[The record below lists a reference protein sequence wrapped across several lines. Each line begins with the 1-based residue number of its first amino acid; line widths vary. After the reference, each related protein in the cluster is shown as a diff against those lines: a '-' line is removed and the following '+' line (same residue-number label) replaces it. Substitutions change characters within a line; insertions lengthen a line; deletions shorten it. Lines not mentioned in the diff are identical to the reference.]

1 VNEAHKLLREG
12 TADCHARVDAA
23 FGAFDLSSPDGY
35 RDFLTAQAHAFLP
48 IEEALDSAGV
58 ARLLPDWAER
68 KRGNA
73 LVSDLYCLKVHIP
86 EPCPFPKVDNPA
98 AIWGQI
104 YVLEGSRLGGQML
117 KRSLAPELPQA
128 FLGHRIEHGAWRT
141 LLDRIDQ
148 ALTGPADR
156 ATALDAARA
165 TFAVFEQ
172 AAGVVRVR
180 TA

>member
-1 VNEAHKLLREG
+1 MNEAHKLLREG

-35 RDFLTAQAHAFLP
+35 RDFLTAQARAFLP
-48 IEEALDSAGV
+48 IEEALDSAGAAV
-58 ARLLPDWAER
+58 LLPDWPER

-73 LVSDLYCLKVHIP
+73 LISDLNCLKVHIP
-86 EPCPFPKVDNPA
+86 AASPVPRVDCAA

-104 YVLEGSRLGGQML
+104 YVLEGSRLGGQVL
-117 KRSLAPELPQA
+117 KRSLLPDLPQA

-148 ALTGPADR
+148 ALTEPADR
-156 ATALDAARA
+156 ATTLDAARA
-165 TFAVFEQ
+165 TFAVFER
-172 AAGVVRVR
+172 AAGMVRVR